1 MNTMM
6 FFFILTAA
14 VIGIPVPED
23 VALLTIAIQIERG
36 IISLPIAVG
45 VCWGVL
51 VFSDTLQFT
60 IGKMFGKPIVA
71 FLKKKGRLNDKRKTK
86 LEEQLSRWGIIAC
99 FIARFIPGGRI
110 PMFVL
115 AGNSGINLFAFLMVD
130 IVSTAISVSFWLLG
144 GHYIYDLIKIYFH
157 F

>member
-60 IGKMFGKPIVA
+60 IGKMFGSIRPT
-71 FLKKKGRLNDKRKTK
+71 N
-86 LEEQLSRWGIIAC
+86 
-99 FIARFIPGGRI
+99 P
-110 PMFVL
+110 
-115 AGNSGINLFAFLMVD
+115 INL
-130 IVSTAISVSFWLLG
+130 
-144 GHYIYDLIKIYFH
+144 
-157 F
+157 